1 MFKAGC
7 FLCDEHG
14 PRRGHRDFHWSR
26 PAVLDPALPTYEHV
40 RDRVWRFVTG
50 TLSEKLREHGL
61 DGSMHVGFVAELLC
75 GADPSP
81 TDMVRVAA
89 VARAAQT
96 GPAVAATPCPP
107 VGSPVRIIR
116 GPSRFGRARP
126 VAAPEPVVPSGI
138 EEE

>member
-26 PAVLDPALPTYEHV
+26 PAVLDPALPTFEHV

-50 TLSEKLREHGL
+50 ALSEKLREHGL

-75 GADPSP
+75 GPDPSP
-81 TDMVRVAA
+81 TDIVRVAA
-89 VARAAQT
+89 VARAAQI
-96 GPAVAATPCPP
+96 GPANPAPPCGERDPAPSPEVSTPEESREPAAAT
-107 VGSPVRIIR
+107 
-116 GPSRFGRARP
+116 
-126 VAAPEPVVPSGI
+126 VPGD
-138 EEE
+138 